1 MSLQLKACKAIL
13 KHKLEGNQI
22 SMQEMFYKNN
32 KIKQTYINSQEF
44 LDNVLE
50 ELKAMK
56 IDML

>member
-1 MSLQLKACKAIL
+1 
-13 KHKLEGNQI
+13 
-22 SMQEMFYKNN
+22 MQEMFYKNN